1 MSSSSP
7 SCIAETVL
15 LTLGRL
21 CPPASLHILRCLLK
35 MPVTAEKGRKRTP
48 KAHTVGDLER
58 DLSLHCYSA
67 DQQPGPL
74 FYQWEGVESN
84 TGTENLIYRL
94 AHERDEWTAERI
106 SLLLQW
112 LTSVAHRLAL
122 CVNTELPAEPL
133 SAMVV
138 PGLHIGCLAV
148 VLWEASSETGGNA
161 GHLAWRSELITEHLL
176 HDIYLWYLTVCPQ
189 NPDMRR
195 SLACLMCSLCALSP
209 DLFARLLDWTE
220 VSASIQC
227 DSSQRMTRQFLLLF

>member
-1 MSSSSP
+1 M
-7 SCIAETVL
+7 
-15 LTLGRL
+15 
-21 CPPASLHILRCLLK
+21 
-35 MPVTAEKGRKRTP
+35 
-48 KAHTVGDLER
+48 
-58 DLSLHCYSA
+58 
-67 DQQPGPL
+67 
-74 FYQWEGVESN
+74 
-84 TGTENLIYRL
+84 IYRL

-122 CVNTELPAEPL
+122 CVATEVPAEPL

-148 VLWEASSETGGNA
+148 VLWEASSEGGPNS
-161 GHLAWRSELITEHLL
+161 GHLTWRSELITEHLL

-209 DLFARLLDWTE
+209 DLFTRLLDWTE
-220 VSASIQC
+220 GSRMISLTDDSKSVLGGASNTWLCELQELCEQKI
-227 DSSQRMTRQFLLLF
+227 DRRWLFPSCETSIHCTPIHQ